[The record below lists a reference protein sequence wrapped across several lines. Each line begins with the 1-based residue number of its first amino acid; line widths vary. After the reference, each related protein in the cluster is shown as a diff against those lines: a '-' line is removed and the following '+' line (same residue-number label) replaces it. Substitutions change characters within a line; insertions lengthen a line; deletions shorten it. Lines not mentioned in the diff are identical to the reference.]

1 MAEQEEEKKPE
12 KEEPQVVTMSRG
24 DYMIHVYIQTGKTFV
39 LEGETL
45 IDPYVEIDV
54 LSQKK

>member
-45 IDPYVEIDV
+45 IDPYVEINV